1 MFDYDAI
8 HLSGG
13 NTFYFLSLLKKRN
26 TMEMLRAYVNKGG
39 ILIGVSAG
47 SILMTKT
54 IGFAGYGVDGDRNV
68 VYVDFE
74 FLPHWDG
81 SEETVNIRVIE

>member
-1 MFDYDAI
+1 
-8 HLSGG
+8 
-13 NTFYFLSLLKKRN
+13 
-26 TMEMLRAYVNKGG
+26 
-39 ILIGVSAG
+39 
-47 SILMTKT
+47 MTKT